1 MFEPKENCVK
11 NPQETVSFLLY
22 NTAMKILVIDDHP
35 LMLKSISSTI
45 ENIPGFEVAGTF
57 SSEDE
62 LKKFLSEE
70 CNRREKFLALID
82 LQIGP
87 DYSFELI
94 KELSKKQI
102 MCAVYSMYTEV
113 PFVINA
119 FHNGARGYIFKNFSE
134 EDFISALN
142 TLVKTGYFI
151 PPEISASFTRI
162 SGIFAG
168 MTKKEQQVAELL
180 MQKLSNAEIAAKMNL
195 NVRTVEN
202 YLVRLYDKTGCHYR
216 ADLINFLQGNE
227 TSANFLTGG
236 GIDV

>member
-1 MFEPKENCVK
+1 
-11 NPQETVSFLLY
+11 
-22 NTAMKILVIDDHP
+22 MKILVLDDHP
-35 LMLKSISSTI
+35 MMLKSISHTI
-45 ENIPGFEVAGTF
+45 ENIPGFEIAGTF
-57 SSEDE
+57 TSETE
-62 LKKFLSEE
+62 LKDFLWPEHE
-70 CNRREKFLALID
+70 DRERKEQFLALID
-82 LQIGP
+82 LQLGD
-87 DYSFELI
+87 DYSFDLI
-94 KELSKKQI
+94 KELSRKQI

-119 FHNGARGYIFKNFSE
+119 FHNGARGYIFKSFSE

-162 SGIFAG
+162 SGILAG

-180 MQKLSNAEIAAKMNL
+180 MQRLSNAEIAAKMNL

-216 ADLINFLQGNE
+216 TDLINFLQGNE
-227 TSANFLTGG
+227 TNANFLTGG